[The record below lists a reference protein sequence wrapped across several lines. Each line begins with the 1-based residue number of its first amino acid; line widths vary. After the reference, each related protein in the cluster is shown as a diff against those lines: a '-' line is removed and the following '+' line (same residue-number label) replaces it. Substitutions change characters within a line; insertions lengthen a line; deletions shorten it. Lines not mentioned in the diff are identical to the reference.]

1 MTQGGNSL
9 VVNAIVGVG
18 SASLAALALLLPAA
32 RPWRG
37 RAASTRP
44 WGAPLALGVATCAG
58 FGATR
63 GWPSL
68 PPGETLEWLFYL
80 AILAAAYGTYEA
92 LSMRPRL
99 PARALCAVLVPLV
112 VLAFQREHHWGRAQ
126 GVAWTGGLAV
136 WLFLTWQALSAHER
150 RVKGGAPTLG
160 LAMAGALAAASYG
173 LAGGGLY
180 AQLAGALALA
190 LGACALLGLWRH
202 ESGLGVGGVAT
213 FVLLHF
219 ALVWLARYLYE
230 LSAAGFVLL
239 SLAPL
244 GVWLSAC
251 APAARPR
258 LRAALA
264 LAGPTLLAA
273 TALALEFAAAPPP
286 SPYG

>member
-1 MTQGGNSL
+1 MTQAGDSIVATA
-9 VVNAIVGVG
+9 VVGAA
-18 SASLAALALLLPAA
+18 SAGLAALTPLLLAA
-32 RPWRG
+32 RPWQG
-37 RAASTRP
+37 RAARTRP
-44 WGAPLALGVATCAG
+44 WGSPLALGSALCAS

-63 GWPSL
+63 GWPGL

-80 AILAAAYGTYEA
+80 GLMAGAYGAHEA
-92 LSMRPRL
+92 LARRPSWL
-99 PARALCAVLVPLV
+99 ARGLCAVLAPV
-112 VLAFQREHHWGRAQ
+112 VLLEFQREHHWGRLQ

-136 WLFLTWQALSAHER
+136 WLFVTWHALGAHER
-150 RVKGGAPTLG
+150 RGSGAATLG
-160 LAMAGALAAASYG
+160 LALAGALAAATFG

-213 FVLLHF
+213 LVPLHF

-230 LSAAGFVLL
+230 LSATGFVLL

-251 APAARPR
+251 APASRPR
-258 LRAALA
+258 LRALFA
-264 LAGPTLLAA
+264 LAGPTLVAA
-273 TALALEFAAAPPP
+273 TALALELAAAPPP